1 MSAARITIGGVDV
14 SPRPNG
20 VIVSTQRAV
29 EGQNADG
36 FDHAFSQSDARQ
48 ASVLL
53 TLERPA
59 WSTCPL
65 PPGPWR
71 IVGAVALG
79 GLILSLIV
87 CLIQHR
93 AHPS

>member
-20 VIVSTQRAV
+20 VIGGTPRAV
-29 EGQNADG
+29 EGQSVPRMDRR
-36 FDHAFSQSDARQ
+36 FSRSAAGG

-53 TLERPA
+53 TLERTP

-71 IVGAVALG
+71 IVGALALG
-79 GLILSLIV
+79 GLLLSLIV
-87 CLIQHR
+87 CFVQHR
-93 AHPS
+93 AHAS